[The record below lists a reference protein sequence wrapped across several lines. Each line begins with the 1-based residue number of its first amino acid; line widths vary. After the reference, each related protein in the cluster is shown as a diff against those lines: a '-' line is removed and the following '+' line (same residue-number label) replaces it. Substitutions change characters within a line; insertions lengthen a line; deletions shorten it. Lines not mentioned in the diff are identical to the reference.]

1 MQTLAMRSSAN
12 GHRVTRPVTARTL
25 AIIPFLG
32 AAFIVLAVGAQYC
45 HAETLPDAP
54 PTVPQPLNNGAPT
67 DPVAQAI
74 QKILMP
80 PVPLAL
86 APVPSADSAVAAP
99 SDNAP
104 GATAAGSATAA
115 AVPVPAPV
123 AVHGRVDVN
132 RALMDFYLQRG
143 FASAW
148 SDEGDVQQL
157 LDGLSRTPLDGL
169 NPEDFHTPELI
180 RLHAQTLQPGVT
192 PAQRAQ
198 FELAATR
205 TYLQALLAL
214 RRGKVDPVRLDM
226 AWNGDAKDP
235 ANIDPRED
243 VKDMLAALE
252 NHQVDQAFAQAP
264 PRDPLYTN
272 LRQALARLRTIQE
285 HGGWAPIGTPSELTL
300 GSDEPAVK
308 ALRLRLI
315 AGGYLAPPKAKGDP
329 RKALNSAFDAAL
341 ATAVRKFQTEQYLPA
356 NGRVTADTLVALNI
370 PVSERIDQVRV
381 NMERARWLLYKLE
394 GTYVVVDIAGY
405 KVAVY
410 RDGKPVWR
418 SRVQVGKPVRNTPMF
433 QSQITYVTFNPT
445 WTVPPTILTQDV
457 LPKILKNP
465 NYLASNH
472 IRVLDP
478 QGMTVDPA
486 TVDWKTARGLTLRQD
501 AGPENSLGQ
510 VVIRFPN
517 PYAIYLHDTP
527 HRELFNRQMRATS
540 SGCIRVEHPLQLV
553 ELLFNDP
560 EHWDA
565 AAIQAQLATGK
576 TTNIHLPVK
585 VPVLLAYWTVDL
597 GEQGRVAYKPD
608 VYGQDQV
615 LLRALNRPIASP
627 LAGL

>member
-1 MQTLAMRSSAN
+1 M
-12 GHRVTRPVTARTL
+12 
-25 AIIPFLG
+25 
-32 AAFIVLAVGAQYC
+32 
-45 HAETLPDAP
+45 PDAP

-80 PVPLAL
+80 PVPAAL
-86 APVPSADSAVAAP
+86 APVPSNDAPTQLATDVAAV
-99 SDNAP
+99 SAP
-104 GATAAGSATAA
+104 L
-115 AVPVPAPV
+115 PAPV

-132 RALMDFYLQRG
+132 RAMLDFYLQRG

-148 SDEGDVQQL
+148 GSDADVQQL
-157 LDGLSRTPLDGL
+157 LAGLAATPLDGL
-169 NPEDFHTPELI
+169 NPEDFHTPELV
-180 RLHAQTLQPGVT
+180 RLQAQLQQPGVT
-192 PAQRAQ
+192 PTQRAQ
-198 FELAATR
+198 FDLAATR

-226 AWNGDAKDP
+226 AWNGDSKDP
-235 ANIDPRED
+235 ASVDPRED
-243 VKDMLAALE
+243 VKDMLAALDS
-252 NHQVDQAFAQAP
+252 HQVSQAFTLAP
-264 PRDPLYTN
+264 PQDPLYTN
-272 LRQALARLRTIQE
+272 LRQALARLRAVQE
-285 HGGWAPIGTPSELTL
+285 HGGWAPIGTPGELAI

-329 RKALNSAFDAAL
+329 RKALSSTFDSGL
-341 ATAVRKFQTEQYLPA
+341 ATALRKFQSEQYLPA

-394 GTYVVVDIAGY
+394 GTFVVVDIAGY
-405 KVAVY
+405 KVALY
-410 RDGKPVWR
+410 RDGKAVWR

-472 IRVLDP
+472 IRVLDR

-486 TVDWKTARGLTLRQD
+486 TVDWKTAHGLTLRQD